1 MCQIHQRGTRK
12 TITWQRQAALQKGG
26 DIHTDCMSVD
36 GNCAVLCETD
46 TDNKKTLL
54 LLSKF
59 LGHCKGVR
67 EDLHVKGGFLTMS
80 VRT

>member
-1 MCQIHQRGTRK
+1 
-12 TITWQRQAALQKGG
+12 
-26 DIHTDCMSVD
+26 MSVD

-67 EDLHVKGGFLTMS
+67 EDLHVKGGILTMS